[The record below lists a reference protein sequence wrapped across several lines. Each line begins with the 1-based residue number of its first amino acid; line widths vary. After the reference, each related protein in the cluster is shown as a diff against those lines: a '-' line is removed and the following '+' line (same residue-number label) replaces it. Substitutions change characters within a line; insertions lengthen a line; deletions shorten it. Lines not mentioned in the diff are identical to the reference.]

1 MEGHD
6 QRFKV
11 LIREFLLEFLCLFFG
26 PRSWSW
32 PPRGMDGHSLRKF
45 LAPFAV
51 LGAQAALVAGVTR
64 SFGKVIK
71 SLGWRLKFRRKMYL
85 LVQKVT

>member
-1 MEGHD
+1 MIKSVGGCPIVMSNVRHHLPVWEGD
-6 QRFKV
+6 
-11 LIREFLLEFLCLFFG
+11 
-26 PRSWSW
+26 
-32 PPRGMDGHSLRKF
+32 SLSKF

-51 LGAQAALVAGVTR
+51 LGAQAALVVEVTR

-85 LVQKVT
+85 CVQKVT

>member
-1 MEGHD
+1 MFATRASITELATTRH
-6 QRFKV
+6 
-11 LIREFLLEFLCLFFG
+11 
-26 PRSWSW
+26 
-32 PPRGMDGHSLRKF
+32 GHSLRKF

-51 LGAQAALVAGVTR
+51 LGVQAALAAEVTR

-85 LVQKVT
+85 CVQKVT